1 MAARVLLIVLFFAAL
16 GAGAFFYLHAQDL
29 ERQVAASE
37 AQTKDL
43 EARIQ
48 QWEGLAY
55 QQWLKKQE
63 GSAVNDSLLARTSFL
78 DPLETDELERK
89 GLKDPVTLIK
99 SDLMN
104 HTELIPYAATMGGTM
119 RFTGPASIIL
129 LSGGY
134 AHARFEDGH
143 IGGECLLEFNVKP
156 DATIEWKRIAAHLD

>member
-1 MAARVLLIVLFFAAL
+1 MALRVLLIVLFFAAL
-16 GAGAFFYLHAQDL
+16 GTGAFYYMHAQDL
-29 ERQVAASE
+29 ERQIVASA
-37 AQTKDL
+37 AHTKDL
-43 EARIQ
+43 EVRIQ

-63 GSAVNDSLLARTSFL
+63 GSAVNDSLLSRTSFL

-89 GLKDPVTLIK
+89 GLKDPVTEIK

-104 HTELIPYAATMGGTM
+104 HTELIPYPGTMGGTM

-143 IGGECLLEFNVKP
+143 LGGECLLEFTVKP
-156 DATIEWKRIAAHLD
+156 DATIQWKRIAARLD